1 MNTPII
7 DINNITV
14 RYDNFN
20 ALEDISFKVYD
31 KDFLAVLGPNGG
43 GKTTLLNTILGII
56 KPSKGQINK
65 NNIKI
70 GYVPQFNKFD
80 KSFPISVEDVVLMG
94 ELSTKFSLF
103 KKFSKAQKENIYE
116 IMKKLNVYNLRNRQ
130 IGELSGGQL
139 QRVLIARALASNPN
153 VLILDEPTASLD
165 VQYKTDIYSLI
176 KDLNKTIT
184 VIIVSHDLSLIGN
197 YATRAI
203 CINKKLC
210 YNGSAKLGRNII
222 ENIYSYTTD
231 KLYKEP

>member
-1 MNTPII
+1 MDNPII

-14 RYDNFN
+14 KYDNFN

-56 KPSKGQINK
+56 KPTKGTITK

-80 KSFPISVEDVVLMG
+80 KSFPLSVEDVVLMG
-94 ELSTKFSLF
+94 KLQ
-103 KKFSKAQKENIYE
+103 KKFCFFKRFSKDEKNNIYE
-116 IMKKLNVYNLRNRQ
+116 IMKKLNILNLKDRQ
-130 IGELSGGQL
+130 INELSGGQL
-139 QRVLIARALASNPN
+139 QRVLIARALASSPS

-165 VQYKTDIYSLI
+165 VQYKAQIYSLI
-176 KDLNKTIT
+176 KDLSKNIT

-210 YNGSAKLGRNII
+210 YCGDATLTQNMI

-231 KLYKEP
+231 KLYKES